1 MSKGRYFCG
10 GSALAVTIALAIGAP
25 AMAQDAAA
33 AFRAA
38 DANKDGKLDATEF
51 QTLPQSI
58 RDKAV
63 DANGD
68 GFYSLAELTP
78 AASANDATTVREIV
92 SVGTYLKSGSED
104 TALNVEAQS
113 RDDLLKTGSPGVD
126 QLIRNLSETGL
137 NNNGDNAGQNSTGYG
152 VRTINLRNLGSGRTL
167 ILFDGVRLADDPQ
180 TNGGPA
186 VTFDPNVNG
195 GGAQN
200 VNSIPMEI
208 LQTVEV
214 LKDGGSAAYGAG
226 AAGGA
231 INFSPRRDLNGFEAS
246 VNYKYIK
253 NTDGYYDAN
262 IQWGKRKGQDNFLFS
277 AFFSHQ
283 SPLAAVDRS
292 FVTRSF
298 LFTQTNSGWGTWDY
312 NLATFAFS
320 NPAGSTANAQ
330 FGRSD
335 PLLLATAGVGNA
347 PGGAPAATATTT
359 TGPGFTLPTQGNN
372 ANGMLRDDGCIA
384 EGGTRNWVQTSTS
397 NPLLANPVC
406 GFQRYLEG
414 NLEEATNTYRLVQD
428 STVNMTDNLRWHTST
443 LFTKSQTTVVGAQV
457 QEANACDPWPEIAP
471 SFTTSTSTTPSR
483 ACTAPGINS
492 TVGGTSLTSG
502 PTVPGYNPAVRDYLL
517 RYYANPI
524 GSNTN
529 GQRVFSDATINTIT
543 GCASGSENQFNCSNL
558 SNTGTGGVG
567 ARYNL
572 GNGTITNGIF
582 TPGSTSLTGNT
593 SLAAPTIG
601 TNSSVAAGPTLG
613 QGYVPTSRAYTVQV
627 NTNTGTTTTPTFT
640 TAFLT
645 TTGNPGQYGRVDL
658 VGSAYG
664 PFITMYNS
672 AFKGGKVFFNSQ
684 NVAFSTTQDIKGDL
698 GEHFG
703 NALDFTAKANYAR
716 NMNRTT
722 GAQVMAD
729 RFQRALDGF
738 GTDLNNL
745 GSDHLGCTVAETSGT
760 RILQT
765 APGVLT
771 AVTGVPYTVGAGG
784 GADYNSTTPGNQAA
798 ALGFN
803 PGASAGN
810 GCYFFNPFDS
820 AIKTSRLNHLS
831 VVATNTDVGFVGA
844 TTPSAAGNAA
854 GTSTAV
860 GITGD
865 YQGYAPGFGLEN
877 SPGLLKWMFQTR
889 DVRSYSD
896 QILLQGILNGEVSK
910 FQLPGGSIDWV
921 LGTQYRLVNR
931 DAFTN
936 DISNAAINPCPFLRR
951 ATGTYTALDNVVN
964 ATSTCSGTNGL
975 FATTNG
981 TSLTTGFNQG
991 PIGGGFQDSVNHS
1004 IFLELQLPV
1013 LKNFNLHTIA
1023 RYEEYKDPN
1032 APAFKGDGI
1041 YSADA
1046 KWQAFD
1052 NLAFTAN
1059 IGQTFQAPIIQQAGF
1074 TTTFVKNLST
1084 TSAYYTNSTAADVN
1098 INNQSTIFVN
1108 TALGPEHGLDYGFG
1122 AIFQTRDRA
1131 TQVRLQYY
1139 SNNVGGSPF
1148 SGVTASTIART
1159 LTGNRIRNS
1168 TVDLTV
1174 VVDCNNP
1181 SLSPFFAQNAAN
1193 GLFGGQA
1200 FVQFTDGTNIY
1211 NCGANAGGGPTI
1223 TTFTVGGVDLN
1234 NNGTVNA
1241 STDASDLG
1249 LLINTPN
1256 QINAGLLVRNGIELS
1271 VNHRVRPMIYGGILT
1286 LNGDLTW
1293 NLKSKSTDVY
1303 AYGVFVAAGT
1313 DNIGTLN
1320 AGFSDNADVWRG
1332 SIGFN
1337 YSRGKSNLRM
1347 TMRWSGPIADNS
1359 GLGLAEA
1366 GVPGSLSNNINPA
1379 NTATCDAAASG
1390 LGIPFLPQ
1398 PHSNAQIAAAV
1409 GDILVGEQNSDFNCN
1424 LSDLRGYHVHGQV
1437 NVGAT
1442 YQYQLPADTTIT
1454 ITVDNLLDTA
1464 PAYQRFVD
1472 SFNPFNTLSPE
1483 GRTIKVGLQK
1493 KF

>member
-25 AMAQDAAA
+25 AMAQDVGA

-51 QTLPQSI
+51 QTLPQAI
-58 RDKAV
+58 RDRAV

-68 GFYSLAELTP
+68 GFYTLAELTP
-78 AASANDATTVREIV
+78 AATANDATTVREIV

-113 RDDLLKTGSPGVD
+113 RDDLLKQGSPGVD
-126 QLIRNLSETGL
+126 QLIRGLSETGL
-137 NNNGDNAGQNSTGYG
+137 NDNGDNAGQNAEGYG
-152 VRTINLRNLGSGRTL
+152 VRTMNLRNLGSGRTL

-186 VTFDPNVNG
+186 VTFDPNVTG

-200 VNSIPMEI
+200 VNNIPMEI
-208 LQTVEV
+208 LSSVEV

-231 INFSPRRDLNGFEAS
+231 VNFAPRRDLNGFEAS
-246 VNYKYIK
+246 VNYKYIRS
-253 NTDGYYDAN
+253 TDGYYDAN

-277 AFFSHQ
+277 AFYSHQ

-292 FVTRSF
+292 FITRSF
-298 LFTQTNSGWGTWDY
+298 LFTQTNAGWGTWDY
-312 NLATFAFS
+312 NLAAFS
-320 NPAGSTANAQ
+320 FGGPAVNTATAQ
-330 FGRSD
+330 YGRSD
-335 PLLLATAGVGNA
+335 PLLLNNTGVANATNGTPTTALNA
-347 PGGAPAATATTT
+347 NVLNT
-359 TGPGFTLPTQGNN
+359 TGSGFTLPTQGNTG
-372 ANGMLRDDGCIA
+372 AGILRDDGCIA
-384 EGGTRNWVQTSTS
+384 EGGTRNWSATSAS

-406 GFQRYLEG
+406 GFARYLEG
-414 NLEEATNTYRLVQD
+414 NIEEATSTYRLVED

-443 LFTKSQTTVVGAQV
+443 IFVKGQTTVVGAQL

-483 ACTAPGINS
+483 ACTSPGINS
-492 TVGGTSLTSG
+492 IAAASSATTPSTTSG
-502 PTVPGYNPAVRDYLL
+502 PTVPGYNPAVRDYLM
-517 RYYANPI
+517 RYYANAI
-524 GSNTN
+524 GSSTN
-529 GQRVFSDATINTIT
+529 GQRVFSDSAINSIT
-543 GCASGSENQFNCSNL
+543 GCSDATANTFNCTNVSD
-558 SNTGTGGVG
+558 TGVVVG
-567 ARYNL
+567 RSYTL
-572 GNGTITNGIF
+572 GNGTIVGGIF
-582 TPGSTSLTGNT
+582 TPGSTSLVVTAGTT
-593 SLAAPTIG
+593 SAI
-601 TNSSVAAGPTLG
+601 AAGPTLG
-613 QGYVPTSRAYTVQV
+613 QGYVPTSRAYTVSV
-627 NTNTGTTTTPTFT
+627 NTSTTTTPAFT

-645 TTGNPGQYGRVDL
+645 GTGNPSQYGRVDL

-664 PFITMYNS
+664 PFVTMYNT
-672 AFKGGKVFFNSQ
+672 AFKGGKEFFNSQ
-684 NVAFSTTQDIKGDL
+684 NVSFNTTQDIKGDL

-716 NMNRTT
+716 NMNRTE
-722 GAQVMAD
+722 GAQMMAD

-745 GSDHLGCTVAETSGT
+745 GPDHLGCTVAETSGT
-760 RILQT
+760 RYLQT

-784 GADYNSTTPGNQAA
+784 GADYDTTSPGFQRA

-810 GCYFFNPFDS
+810 GCFFFNPFDS
-820 AIKTSRLNHLS
+820 AIKVSRLTHMS
-831 VVATNTDVGFVGA
+831 VTATNTDVGFVGA
-844 TTPSAAGNAA
+844 TTPSAAGNSS

-877 SPGLLKWMFQTR
+877 SPGLLKWMFQQR
-889 DVRSYSD
+889 EVRTYSD

-921 LGTQYRLVNR
+921 LGTQYRLTNR
-931 DAFTN
+931 DAFSN
-936 DISNAAINPCPFLRR
+936 DIGNAEINPCPFLRR
-951 ATGTYTALDNVVN
+951 ATSTYTALDNNVN

-975 FATTNG
+975 FATANG
-981 TSLTTGFNQG
+981 TSLTTGFNAQ
-991 PIGGGFQDSVNHS
+991 PIGIGFQDSVNHS
-1004 IFLELQLPV
+1004 IFLELQLPL

-1032 APAFKGDGI
+1032 APYFKGDGI
-1041 YSADA
+1041 YSADF
-1046 KWQAFD
+1046 KWQAFET
-1052 NLAFTAN
+1052 LAFTGN
-1059 IGQTFQAPIIQQAGF
+1059 IGQTFQAPVIQTAGF
-1074 TTTFVKNLST
+1074 STTFVKNLSST
-1084 TSAYYTNSTAADVN
+1084 AAYYTNSTAADVN
-1098 INNQSTIFVN
+1098 INSQSTIFVN

-1131 TQVRLQYY
+1131 TQLRVQYF
-1139 SNNVGGSPF
+1139 SDNVGGSPF
-1148 SGVTASTIART
+1148 SGVTGSTIARA
-1159 LTGNRIRNS
+1159 LTGNKIRNS
-1168 TVDLTV
+1168 TVDLTA

-1181 SLSPFFAQNAAN
+1181 SLAPFFAQNAAN

-1200 FVQFTDGTNIY
+1200 FVQFTDGNNVYT
-1211 NCGANAGGGPTI
+1211 CGSNATINGPTI

-1234 NNGTVNA
+1234 NNGTVNGP
-1241 STDASDLG
+1241 TDGSDLG

-1256 QINAGLLVRNGIELS
+1256 QINSGLLVRSGVEIGL
-1271 VNHRVRPMIYGGILT
+1271 NHRVRPMIYGGILT
-1286 LNGDLTW
+1286 LNADLTW
-1293 NLKSKSTDVY
+1293 NLRSNSTDIY
-1303 AYGVFVAAGT
+1303 AYGIFIAAGT

-1337 YSRGKSNLRM
+1337 YSHGKHNLRM
-1347 TMRWSGPIADNS
+1347 SMRWSGPIAENS
-1359 GLGLAEA
+1359 GLGLADA
-1366 GVPGSLSNNINPA
+1366 GVPSSLTNNINPA
-1379 NTATCDAAASG
+1379 LTSKCDAAASG
-1390 LGIPFLPQ
+1390 LGIPFVPQ
-1398 PHSNAQIAAAV
+1398 PHSNAQIAGLV

-1424 LSDLRGYHVHGQV
+1424 LSDLRGYKVHGQV
-1437 NVGAT
+1437 DVTAT
-1442 YQYQLPADTTIT
+1442 YQVQLPADTTMT
-1454 ITVDNLLDTA
+1454 VTVDNLLDAA
-1464 PAYQRFVD
+1464 PSYQRYVD
-1472 SFNPFNTLSPE
+1472 NYNLFNTLSAE